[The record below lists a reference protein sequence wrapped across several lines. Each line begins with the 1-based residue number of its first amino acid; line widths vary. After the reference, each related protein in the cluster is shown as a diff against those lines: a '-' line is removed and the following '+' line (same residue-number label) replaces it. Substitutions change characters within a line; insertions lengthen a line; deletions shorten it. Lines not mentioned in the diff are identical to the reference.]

1 MATYESVL
9 LVKQEVFVYK
19 IPPRSSNRGYRA
31 ADWNLN
37 EPTWTGRLR
46 MVSNG
51 NALIVKLEDKTSGQ
65 LFANCPVEAYPGVAI
80 ESVSDSSRYFV
91 LRIQN
96 DNGQTAFIGLG
107 FGDRSDSFD
116 MNVALQDHFKFVK
129 NQDLIEKEK
138 SDPKPQL
145 DLGFKDGQTIKINMK
160 ITKKDGNEGVTRRTG
175 GSTGMGLLPPPK
187 SAGTNRTQT
196 SPSAAAPSTDWGEF
210 ASAGSTTQSA
220 QPQPDQGSNA
230 NWVQF

>member
-1 MATYESVL
+1 
-9 LVKQEVFVYK
+9 
-19 IPPRSSNRGYRA
+19 
-31 ADWNLN
+31 
-37 EPTWTGRLR
+37 

-116 MNVALQDHFKFVK
+116 MNVSLQDHFKFVK
-129 NQDLIEKEK
+129 NQEVIEKEK

-160 ITKKDGNEGVTRRTG
+160 ITVNIF
-175 GSTGMGLLPPPK
+175 
-187 SAGTNRTQT
+187 
-196 SPSAAAPSTDWGEF
+196 F
-210 ASAGSTTQSA
+210 ASDLTFSSLVFLFVC
-220 QPQPDQGSNA
+220 NLH
-230 NWVQF
+230 

>member
-1 MATYESVL
+1 MNCGKLSEKNIIY
-9 LVKQEVFVYK
+9 VYLCV
-19 IPPRSSNRGYRA
+19 ISQFYIFRLFILYYNPLFCHNNRA

-160 ITKKDGNEGVTRRTG
+160 ITVNIF
-175 GSTGMGLLPPPK
+175 
-187 SAGTNRTQT
+187 
-196 SPSAAAPSTDWGEF
+196 F
-210 ASAGSTTQSA
+210 ASDLVFSCLL
-220 QPQPDQGSNA
+220 
-230 NWVQF
+230 

>member
-1 MATYESVL
+1 MNCGKLSEKKYIIY
-9 LVKQEVFVYK
+9 VYLCV
-19 IPPRSSNRGYRA
+19 ISQIHIFRLFILDYNPLFCLNNRA

-160 ITKKDGNEGVTRRTG
+160 ITVNIIFIF
-175 GSTGMGLLPPPK
+175 
-187 SAGTNRTQT
+187 
-196 SPSAAAPSTDWGEF
+196 F
-210 ASAGSTTQSA
+210 ASDLISSSLLYLFVTLFFVLNSHTTFIYISL
-220 QPQPDQGSNA
+220 
-230 NWVQF
+230 

>member
-1 MATYESVL
+1 MNCGKLSEKKYIIY
-9 LVKQEVFVYK
+9 VYLCV
-19 IPPRSSNRGYRA
+19 ISQIHIFRLFILDYNPLFCLNNRA

-160 ITKKDGNEGVTRRTG
+160 ITVNIIFIF
-175 GSTGMGLLPPPK
+175 
-187 SAGTNRTQT
+187 
-196 SPSAAAPSTDWGEF
+196 F
-210 ASAGSTTQSA
+210 ASDLISSSLLYLFVTLFFVLNSHTTFIYIYHCRKKM
-220 QPQPDQGSNA
+220 
-230 NWVQF
+230 VMKE

>member
-1 MATYESVL
+1 MSIKFHQGAVIAVTGKEYELWQV
-9 LVKQEVFVYK
+9 VRKKYIIYVYLCV
-19 IPPRSSNRGYRA
+19 ISQIHIFPLFILDYNPLFCLNNRA

-160 ITKKDGNEGVTRRTG
+160 ITVNI
-175 GSTGMGLLPPPK
+175 
-187 SAGTNRTQT
+187 
-196 SPSAAAPSTDWGEF
+196 F
-210 ASAGSTTQSA
+210 I
-220 QPQPDQGSNA
+220 
-230 NWVQF
+230 FCI